1 MHFGK
6 ITFDVDERGEVG
18 LLTRNIKLQCIGRRG
33 TVLLR
38 QGTSWRWSEAGCLS
52 MASNSIEWART

>member
-18 LLTRNIKLQCIGRRG
+18 LPTRNIKLLCIGPTRNSPSTAG
-33 TVLLR
+33 T
-38 QGTSWRWSEAGCLS
+38 
-52 MASNSIEWART
+52 